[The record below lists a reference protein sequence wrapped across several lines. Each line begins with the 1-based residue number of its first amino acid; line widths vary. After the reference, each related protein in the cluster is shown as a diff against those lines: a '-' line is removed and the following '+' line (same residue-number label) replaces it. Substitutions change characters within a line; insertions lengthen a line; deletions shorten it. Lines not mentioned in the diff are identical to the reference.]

1 MYNKEFWRRRK
12 LRRCM
17 KRVKR
22 NRMII
27 GGLTCILLF
36 VSFISLINFQMN
48 RTYEVEICDVS
59 THRIFFVLPDGNT
72 YAINVDN
79 GYEFNIGQDILIKT
93 NMLID
98 PEYRHCYL
106 IEE

>member
-1 MYNKEFWRRRK
+1 MRRH
-12 LRRCM
+12 M

-22 NRMII
+22 NRTIASII
-27 GGLTCILLF
+27 ICMLLF
-36 VSFISLINFQMN
+36 VSFGSFIYFQAN
-48 RTYEVEICDVS
+48 KIYEVKICDVS

-79 GYEFNIGQDILIKT
+79 GYEFSIGENVIVRT
-93 NMLID
+93 NMLAD
-98 PEYRHCYL
+98 PMYRHCYL